1 MSTINNPDF
10 VRFGEKL
17 RTLRIRHS
25 LTLTQLSEQL
35 GYKAHGYLSEIESGK
50 KSPTTAL
57 ALKVSRLFGVSTDEL
72 LKDELELPLCDE
84 NGSLVVQ

>member
-1 MSTINNPDF
+1 MSTTDSPDF

-17 RTLRIRHS
+17 RILRTRRN

-50 KSPTTAL
+50 KSPTAAL
-57 ALKVSRLFGVSTDEL
+57 VLKVSRLFGVSADAL
-72 LKDELELPLCDE
+72 LKDEFELPLCNED
-84 NGSLVVQ
+84 GVA